1 MDWRA
6 KNLSR
11 FHVLILISVKV
22 LRVLFPKYKS
32 NIHGKGLKIKSL
44 SFWIQGCL
52 PDLQTPWSWWFND
65 ISKVATALEFFHF
78 QIINYITGPKIKD
91 FSVKNQSISPIL
103 FLLDGGKASPGLRT
117 FITMTSEVIFVH
129 KAKIRHEA
137 PLFSVSHCHYLKKR
151 SSGTRHS

>member
-1 MDWRA
+1 MDWWA

-44 SFWIQGCL
+44 SSWIWGCH

-65 ISKVATALEFFHF
+65 ISKFAGALEFFTLI
-78 QIINYITGPKIKD
+78 IINNIAGLEIKD
-91 FSVKNQSISPIL
+91 FSVKNQLSSPIL
-103 FLLDGGKASPGLRT
+103 FCWIRGKHPQFSRHISPW
-117 FITMTSEVIFVH
+117 H
-129 KAKIRHEA
+129 
-137 PLFSVSHCHYLKKR
+137 PR
-151 SSGTRHS
+151 SSLSIMQWFVTRHHYSVFRTAII

>member
-44 SFWIQGCL
+44 SSWIRGCH

-65 ISKVATALEFFHF
+65 ISKFAGALEFFTLI
-78 QIINYITGPKIKD
+78 IINNIAGPKMKD

-103 FLLDGGKASPGLRT
+103 FLLDQGEASPVLQT
-117 FITMTSEVIFVH
+117 YFTMSSEVIFVH
-129 KAKIRHEA
+129 NPKIRHEA
-137 PLFSVSHCHYLKKR
+137 PLVSFIHLSLLESR